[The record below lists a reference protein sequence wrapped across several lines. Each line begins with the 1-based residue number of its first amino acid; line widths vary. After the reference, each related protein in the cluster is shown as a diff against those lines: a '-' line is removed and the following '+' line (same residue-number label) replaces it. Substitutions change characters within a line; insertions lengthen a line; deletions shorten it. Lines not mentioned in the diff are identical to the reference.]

1 MKSTSKAAFLTS
13 GQSDRQGHR
22 IPDRTV
28 APVVGELIDK
38 EKVVALIGEI
48 ATDRTLAAAPIAQ
61 ERGIPL
67 ITPGATGE
75 KITAVGDYV
84 FRACYTD
91 AFQAA
96 MMTKF
101 ARSLDVEKVAILF
114 DGDNPYG
121 TSLGNAFKVDFVK
134 QGGSIVAE
142 QTLSGRRC

>member
-1 MKSTSKAAFLTS
+1 MDALNGARLAV
-13 GQSDRQGHR
+13 DEINEQGGVLDHPVNL
-22 IPDRTV
+22 IVKDTESRTELI
-28 APVVGELIDK
+28 ASIVGELIDT

-48 ATDRTLAAAPIAQ
+48 TTDRTLAAAPLAQ

-67 ITPGATGE
+67 ITPSATNE
-75 KITAVGDYV
+75 KITAAGNYV

-101 ARSLDVEKVAILF
+101 ARSLDVDKVAMLF

-121 TSLGNAFKVDFVK
+121 SEL
-134 QGGSIVAE
+134 E
-142 QTLSGRRC
+142 QRL